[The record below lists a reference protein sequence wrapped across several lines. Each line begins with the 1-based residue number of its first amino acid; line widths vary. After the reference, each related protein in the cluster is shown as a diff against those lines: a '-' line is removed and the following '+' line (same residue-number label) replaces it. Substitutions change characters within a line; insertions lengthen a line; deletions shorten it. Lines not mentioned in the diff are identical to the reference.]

1 MKEEIKNLLL
11 QASAE
16 QHLSEFDQEELTAW
30 MKGDLED
37 EEFFESEN
45 TCIWE
50 PYEREDSFSMSQRV
64 WDFYDTL
71 KHLVERVK
79 EIQDENN

>member
-11 QASAE
+11 QAAVE
-16 QHLSEFDQEELTAW
+16 QHLAEFNQEELTAW

-45 TCIWE
+45 TVIWE
-50 PYEREDSFSMSQRV
+50 AFQFEDPLSMSGLV
-64 WDFYDTL
+64 WSLYYTF
-71 KHLVERVK
+71 KNLVERIK
-79 EIQDENN
+79 EIQNENN

>member
-1 MKEEIKNLLL
+1 MKQEIKNLLL

-30 MKGDLED
+30 MNEELED

-45 TCIWE
+45 TVVWAPFE
-50 PYEREDSFSMSQRV
+50 FEDSFSISQRI
-64 WDFYDTL
+64 WNLYDNL
-71 KHLVERVK
+71 KHLVERANK
-79 EIQDENN
+79 IQNENN

>member
-1 MKEEIKNLLL
+1 MKEEITNLLL

-30 MKGDLED
+30 MNGDLED
-37 EEFFESEN
+37 AEFFESEN

-50 PYEREDSFSMSQRV
+50 PFQFEDPDSMSGLI
-64 WDFYDTL
+64 WNLYDTL
-71 KHLVERVK
+71 KHLVERAK

>member
-1 MKEEIKNLLL
+1 MKEEITNLLL

-16 QHLSEFDQEELTAW
+16 QHLAEFNQEELTAW
-30 MKGDLED
+30 INGELSDV
-37 EEFFESEN
+37 EFFESEN

-50 PYEREDSFSMSQRV
+50 PFQFEDPDSMSGLV
-64 WDFYDTL
+64 WNLYDNL

>member
-1 MKEEIKNLLL
+1 MKQEIKNLLL

-30 MKGDLED
+30 MNGELED

-45 TCIWE
+45 TVVWAPFE
-50 PYEREDSFSMSQRV
+50 FEDSFSISQRV
-64 WDFYDTL
+64 WDLFYTL
-71 KHLVERVK
+71 KHLVERINK
-79 EIQDENN
+79 IQNENN

>member
-16 QHLSEFDQEELTAW
+16 QHLAEFDQEELTAW
-30 MKGDLED
+30 IKGDLED

-45 TCIWE
+45 TVFWA
-50 PYEREDSFSMSQRV
+50 PYDYEDSDSMSGLV
-64 WDFYDTL
+64 WNLYDTL
-71 KHLVERVK
+71 KHLVERAK

>member
-30 MKGDLED
+30 MNEELED

-45 TCIWE
+45 TVFWA
-50 PYEREDSFSMSQRV
+50 PYEREDSFSVSQRV
-64 WDFYDTL
+64 WDLFYTL
-71 KHLVERVK
+71 KHLVERVNK
-79 EIQDENN
+79 IQNENN

>member
-16 QHLSEFDQEELTAW
+16 QHLAEFDQEELTAW

-37 EEFFESEN
+37 VEFFESEN
-45 TCIWE
+45 TIFWA
-50 PYEREDSFSMSQRV
+50 PYEWEDSDSVSQRV

-71 KHLVERVK
+71 KHLVERIK
-79 EIQDENN
+79 EIQNENN

>member
-16 QHLSEFDQEELTAW
+16 QHLAEFDQEELTAW
-30 MKGDLED
+30 MKGEMSD

-50 PYEREDSFSMSQRV
+50 PFQFEDPDSMSGLV
-64 WDFYDTL
+64 WNLYETL
-71 KHLVERVK
+71 RNLVERANR
-79 EIQDENN
+79 IQNENN